1 MGPFPQSGGHTYILL
16 VMDYVPKWI
25 EVVYCEKNDVMTVR
39 KFLKKNIL
47 SRFGT
52 ARALIN
58 DEGGSLQP
66 RNQENFG
73 QSKNSSH
80 KDWVNHLN
88 LALWVA
94 YRTAYKTTIGISPYA
109 FFFEK
114 VFHLPLKLE
123 HKALWAYKK
132 LIFDNHDVGK
142 TRLLQLHELFQEWH
156 SQAYENAKIYKEKMK
171 A

>member
-58 DEGGSLQP
+58 DEG
-66 RNQENFG
+66 
-73 QSKNSSH
+73 SH
-80 KDWVNHLN
+80 FINCII
-88 LALWVA
+88 
-94 YRTAYKTTIGISPYA
+94 T
-109 FFFEK
+109 
-114 VFHLPLKLE
+114 KL
-123 HKALWAYKK
+123 
-132 LIFDNHDVGK
+132 
-142 TRLLQLHELFQEWH
+142 
-156 SQAYENAKIYKEKMK
+156 NAKYKST
-171 A
+171 